1 MKFVLKLLLGVLVV
15 SLGKVLLSW
24 AANAGGWVIE
34 PDVEYGIWHGVVDG
48 LLFVGNY
55 IRSWF
60 VDVPYKA
67 EIYTTG
73 YNIAYWFIA
82 ISEVMQSLR
91 FVFRFTRH

>member
-1 MKFVLKLLLGVLVV
+1 MKFLLKLLLGILVV
-15 SLGKVLLSW
+15 SLAKYHIQHQAQSPIHQHQPPTIK
-24 AANAGGWVIE
+24 AH
-34 PDVEYGIWHGVVDG
+34 YHGIVDG

-73 YNIAYWFIA
+73 YNIAYWLIA